1 MKPGHIV
8 EQVAPTIAQTV
19 SVRESNVE
27 HCLRSH
33 LHLAIASKDPMRLL
47 DALRLRRCRLRKFEE
62 RLRQGIDKFV
72 ELVVQVMERA
82 DLREVVQA
90 LYCLVQN
97 LNFRLSESTSCS
109 KGVTN
114 CFHAHR
120 AVATARCSPAGGKI
134 QKGQRGKE
142 RYCAGLKGQGCR
154 FCQMGGI

>member
-1 MKPGHIV
+1 
-8 EQVAPTIAQTV
+8 
-19 SVRESNVE
+19 
-27 HCLRSH
+27 
-33 LHLAIASKDPMRLL
+33 MRLL
-47 DALRLRRCRLRKFEE
+47 DALGLRRCRLRKFEE

-97 LNFRLSESTSCS
+97 LNFRFSESTSCS
-109 KGVTN
+109 KGLTN

-134 QKGQRGKE
+134 QKGQRGNA

-154 FCQMGGI
+154 FCKNGGDLTFLSSVVSNTTEKAAMMRSQDTRNISRP